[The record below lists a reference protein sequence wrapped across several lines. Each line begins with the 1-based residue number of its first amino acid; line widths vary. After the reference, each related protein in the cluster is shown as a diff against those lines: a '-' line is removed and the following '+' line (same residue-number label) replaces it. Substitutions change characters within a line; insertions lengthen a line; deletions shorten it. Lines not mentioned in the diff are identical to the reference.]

1 MPDTVKLPIP
11 PQAEPQPEPELPP
24 ERQPEKKT
32 GKKRKKKAYSAK
44 KQIWMTVGICAG
56 LFVVVSLLTWIA
68 LKLRQKNQNSLT
80 EQRNSPSVME
90 ARTFP
95 TSTTKKITSTTA
107 TTTTGTVSSV
117 TGTATTTSETGTTT
131 TTTLL
136 TRYIPGEDEFPY
148 FTRDYTYPDE
158 AGTTSAKQTTTTT
171 AKHLPP
177 ADPDYD
183 MYSSYGAALKQF
195 LLNLGEGDTE
205 PMYALTDLNGDR
217 VPELIIS
224 GGITE
229 DARHA
234 VYAYTDDKLTEL
246 KSEFG
251 EYNGRLYISEGEES
265 PVLIEIC
272 MVETTTYT
280 YYYTF
285 DGKRLGLQHSFCDD
299 NGTYSADGNA
309 VSAQEYAEAM
319 YLQPEL
325 DAGREIALPG
335 DAESITEVGGHGI

>member
-1 MPDTVKLPIP
+1 MSHFRNL
-11 PQAEPQPEPELPP
+11 
-24 ERQPEKKT
+24 
-32 GKKRKKKAYSAK
+32 
-44 KQIWMTVGICAG
+44 
-56 LFVVVSLLTWIA
+56 LFVFMMALIPFTSHAGKEVDFNFPQDVSA
-68 LKLRQKNQNSLT
+68 Q
-80 EQRNSPSVME
+80 
-90 ARTFP
+90 
-95 TSTTKKITSTTA
+95 
-107 TTTTGTVSSV
+107 
-117 TGTATTTSETGTTT
+117 
-131 TTTLL
+131 
-136 TRYIPGEDEFPY
+136 
-148 FTRDYTYPDE
+148 
-158 AGTTSAKQTTTTT
+158 
-171 AKHLPP
+171 
-177 ADPDYD
+177 
-183 MYSSYGAALKQF
+183 
-195 LLNLGEGDTE
+195 
-205 PMYALTDLNGDR
+205 ALTDLNGDR

-335 DAESITEVGGHGI
+335 DAENITEVGGHGI